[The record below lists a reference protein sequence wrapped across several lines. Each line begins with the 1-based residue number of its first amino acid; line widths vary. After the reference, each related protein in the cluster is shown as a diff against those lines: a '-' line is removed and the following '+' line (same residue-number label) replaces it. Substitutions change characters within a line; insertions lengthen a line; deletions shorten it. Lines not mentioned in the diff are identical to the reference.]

1 MGIPECLFMVSERQ
15 FGSTGKLGR
24 RAFVRGRILITF
36 HGMVIGSCYV
46 FFLNI
51 LLHYGTHVDSSFITY
66 LSEFKIYYRNVELQ
80 MILWIF
86 HADIS
91 RRPKRCEIIF

>member
-15 FGSTGKLGR
+15 FGSTGKLER

-46 FFLNI
+46 FFFEYFAALWNTRRFQFYHLSVGI
-51 LLHYGTHVDSSFITY
+51 QNLLSQRRIADDI
-66 LSEFKIYYRNVELQ
+66 
-80 MILWIF
+80 M
-86 HADIS
+86 DIS
-91 RRPKRCEIIF
+91 CRYLT

>member
-51 LLHYGTHVDSSFITY
+51 LLHYGNTRRFQFYH
-66 LSEFKIYYRNVELQ
+66 LSVGIQNLLSQRRIADDI
-80 MILWIF
+80 M
-86 HADIS
+86 DIS
-91 RRPKRCEIIF
+91 CRYLT